1 MKKQI
6 LTAVMIAV
14 SFLSSAQTLEGP
26 LNMDVL
32 MADINAFPKHYAW
45 YEDQI
50 DGSLTMY
57 IPDTEEGKKY
67 LSDIIDSIGGD
78 IKSPTSKRRMGK
90 STYVYHNT
98 NLVEYF
104 FYFNFQ
110 VLDID
115 PEIVIVIKQ

>member
-6 LTAVMIAV
+6 LTAVMISV
-14 SFLSSAQTLEGP
+14 SFLSSAQTLKNP
-26 LNMDVL
+26 LSLDLL
-32 MADINAFPKHYAW
+32 MQQLSPVQTHYYW
-45 YEDQI
+45 YEDSM
-50 DGSLTMY
+50 DGTLTMS

-67 LSDIIDSIGGD
+67 LSDLIDSIGGD
-78 IKSPTSKRRMGK
+78 IKSPTSRRRMGK

-110 VLDID
+110 VLDSE
-115 PEIVIVIKQ
+115 PEIVITIKQ